1 MVMFT
6 WWLAGSCKYSIL
18 VRLCENMVPHCSGDS
33 LTVKE
38 MKAMKTRIGIQKPVS
53 KHHAQSMYSAQDVN
67 LKH

>member
-6 WWLAGSCKYSIL
+6 WWLAWSCKYSIL
-18 VRLCENMVPHCSGDS
+18 VRLCENMAPHCSGDS
-33 LTVKE
+33 LTAKE
-38 MKAMKTRIGIQKPVS
+38 TKAIKTRIGTQKPVS